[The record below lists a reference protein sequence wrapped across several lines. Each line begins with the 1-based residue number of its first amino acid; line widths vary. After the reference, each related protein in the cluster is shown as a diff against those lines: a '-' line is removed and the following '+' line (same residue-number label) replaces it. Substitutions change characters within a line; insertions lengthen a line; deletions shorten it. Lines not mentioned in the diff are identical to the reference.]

1 MQPWIY
7 ICYTDKSMHTTPHKF
22 SYNVILFEATYGVG
36 VHVCLA
42 AVTDLLPALLAES
55 ADTILILY
63 YLLY

>member
-42 AVTDLLPALLAES
+42 AVTDLLPALFGR
-55 ADTILILY
+55 IG
-63 YLLY
+63 